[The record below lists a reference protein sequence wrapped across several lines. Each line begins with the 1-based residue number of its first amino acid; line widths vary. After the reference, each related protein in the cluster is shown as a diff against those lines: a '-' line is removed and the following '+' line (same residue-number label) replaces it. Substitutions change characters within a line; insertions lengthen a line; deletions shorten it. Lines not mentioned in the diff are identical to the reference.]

1 MKDSQIYKTL
11 KWVAIL
17 LAVAVVSVE
26 VYRHF
31 ASFGP
36 GEVAYVDANSSFK
49 DGSYK
54 KALELYQ
61 QSLKENPN
69 FAPSLRGLAN
79 TYVQLK
85 QYDDALAAIT
95 QAIAIKPEFGGY
107 YAIRGI
113 IYDHQEKYDKAIAD
127 YEKAI
132 KADPSVSDG
141 MHWLDRLL
149 YNVQDTPATVAD
161 RLKYLKA
168 QMALPPE
175 KRLLKVP
182 EIDAQQ
188 RPYEQ

>member
-1 MKDSQIYKTL
+1 MNDNQVYKML
-11 KWVAIL
+11 KWVAIV
-17 LAVAVVSVE
+17 LAVVVFSVE
-26 VYRHF
+26 AYRHF
-31 ASFGP
+31 SSFGP
-36 GEVAYVDANSSFK
+36 GEMAYVDANNSFK
-49 DGSYK
+49 DGGYK

-61 QSLKENPN
+61 QSLKEKPD
-69 FAPSLRGLAN
+69 FAPALRGLAN

-85 QYDDALAAIT
+85 QYDNALAAIT

-113 IYDHQEKYDKAIAD
+113 IYDHREQYEKAIAD

-161 RLKYLKA
+161 RLKYLKE

-175 KRLLKVP
+175 KRVLKNP
-182 EIDAQQ
+182 EVDARQ
-188 RPYEQ
+188 RPYER

>member
-1 MKDSQIYKTL
+1 MKDNQIFKTL

-17 LAVAVVSVE
+17 LAVSVISVE
-26 VYRHF
+26 AYRHF
-31 ASFGP
+31 ASFDP
-36 GEVAYVDANSSFK
+36 GEIAYVDANNSFK
-49 DGSYK
+49 GGIYE
-54 KALELYQ
+54 KALELYK
-61 QSLKENPN
+61 QSLKEKPDY
-69 FAPSLRGLAN
+69 APSLRGLAN

-85 QYDDALAAIT
+85 QYDDALAAIER
-95 QAIAIKPEFGGY
+95 AIEVSPDFGGH

-113 IYDHQEKYDKAIAD
+113 IHDHREEYDKAIAD

-149 YNVQDTPATVAD
+149 YNVQETPATVAD

-182 EIDAQQ
+182 EIDAKQ